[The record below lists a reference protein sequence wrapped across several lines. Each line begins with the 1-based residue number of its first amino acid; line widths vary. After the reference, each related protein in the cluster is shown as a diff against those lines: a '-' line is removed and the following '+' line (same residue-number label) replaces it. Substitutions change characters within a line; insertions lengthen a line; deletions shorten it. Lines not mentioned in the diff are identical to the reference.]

1 MVTTPKDL
9 GGLGIANLDKFGRAL
24 RLRWLW
30 QEWVDDTKPW
40 VGMDTPM
47 DDIDRALFTASTRVI
62 VGDGHKC

>member
-1 MVTTPKDL
+1 
-9 GGLGIANLDKFGRAL
+9 
-24 RLRWLW
+24 
-30 QEWVDDTKPW
+30 VDDTKPW